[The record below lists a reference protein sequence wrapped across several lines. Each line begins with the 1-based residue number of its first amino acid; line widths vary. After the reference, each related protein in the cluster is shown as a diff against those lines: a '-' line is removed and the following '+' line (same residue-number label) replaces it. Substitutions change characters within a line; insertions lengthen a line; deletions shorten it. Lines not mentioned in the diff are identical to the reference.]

1 MVAIQAV
8 VELVG
13 MVPAFVWIAVTL
25 IIALLIVLTVF
36 MSKRRS
42 REVAE
47 LDKLFADSN
56 DVSFDEPLALK
67 RRPRGKFS
75 FGNAQKVNDRET
87 DGGFSHGD
95 AIRAVKET
103 DQAEK
108 GVSGE
113 EKGGD
118 A

>member
-13 MVPAFVWIAVTL
+13 MVPAFVWIALTL
-25 IIALLIVLTVF
+25 VIALLIFLTVI
-36 MSKRRS
+36 MTKKRS

-56 DVSFDEPLALK
+56 EVSFDEPLALK
-67 RRPRGKFS
+67 RRPRKKFS
-75 FGNAQKVNDRET
+75 FGNTQKGKERET
-87 DGGFSHGD
+87 DGDISPVD
-95 AIRAVKET
+95 AVRAVKET
-103 DQAEK
+103 DRSEK
-108 GVSGE
+108 VDEG